1 MSGWAVATISL
12 LAAAAISLLARWQGA
27 LSWSG
32 AVAATAVG
40 ALTFGFGGIR
50 PTLLLLLFFV
60 SSSLLSTV
68 GKARKRALAARVQK
82 PGARD
87 HAQVLANGA
96 LCAVLSVG
104 YGLSGELGWLVGA
117 AGALAAANSD
127 TWGTEL
133 GVLSPGQPRLI
144 FTGERVEAGSSGAV
158 SWLGSLASLG
168 GAALIAAAL
177 ALMTG
182 PSQLLQATALE
193 LLLAVGLSGLAAS
206 LLDSLLGATVQAQ
219 YHCSQCDRAT
229 ESHPVHGCGATTS
242 YVSGWR
248 WLGNDQVNLLAGGAG
263 ALLAYGL
270 WRLLG

>member
-1 MSGWAVATISL
+1 MSRLTVAAISL
-12 LAAAAISLLARWQGA
+12 TLAAVVSLLARWLGA
-27 LSWSG
+27 LTWSG
-32 AVAATAVG
+32 TVAATAVG
-40 ALTFGFGGIR
+40 TLTFGFGGIR

-60 SSSLLSTV
+60 SSSLLSSV

-87 HAQVLANGA
+87 HGQVLANGA

-104 YGLSGELGWLVGA
+104 YGLSGEVGWLVGV

-133 GVLSPGQPRLI
+133 GVLSPGRPRLI
-144 FTGERVEAGSSGAV
+144 TTGERVEVGSSGAI

-168 GAALIAAAL
+168 GAALIAGAL

-182 PSQLLQATALE
+182 PSQLLQASATE
-193 LLLAVGLSGLAAS
+193 LLLAVGLGGLLAS
-206 LLDSLLGATVQAQ
+206 TVDSLLGATVQAR
-219 YHCSQCDRAT
+219 YHCPQCNRAT
-229 ESHPVHGCGATTS
+229 ESHPVHGCGARTS
-242 YVSGWR
+242 YIGGWR

-263 ALLAYGL
+263 ALLAYGM